1 MNRPLAIGGLATL
14 LGALGYLVGIFVPY
28 PGRSFSLTF
37 LMFGIAL
44 ALVSRLEGA
53 DSA

>member
-1 MNRPLAIGGLATL
+1 MNILLAIGGLATL
-14 LGALGYLVGIFVPY
+14 LGIVGYVAGIFVPY

-37 LMFGIAL
+37 LMFGMAL
-44 ALVSRLEGA
+44 ALVGRAGVP